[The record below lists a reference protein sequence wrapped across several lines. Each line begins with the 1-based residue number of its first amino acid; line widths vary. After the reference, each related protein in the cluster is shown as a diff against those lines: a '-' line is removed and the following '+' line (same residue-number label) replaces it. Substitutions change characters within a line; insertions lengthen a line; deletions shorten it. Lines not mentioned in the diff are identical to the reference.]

1 VTTKPTELLSKTIPE
16 VVNAAVAEM
25 KSAADQGDADAKQ
38 RYADLSTHPGAA
50 RIVLEGKGG
59 GDLYL
64 VSENAQ
70 LRSSSQAPSVP
81 VLFAIGVAAE
91 AFELALEEV
100 EDKIEPAL
108 SRIQKRLVRLS
119 PTKTRALLDKLA
131 AEKLSFHLIIK
142 DTPDFDE
149 VRVKI
154 ATGSAEPPATP
165 KFTVTIDYDTLQQ
178 LRERK
183 IKPQAVLSKLKLSGD
198 SSRAMQLGMEL
209 MQRRG
214 S

>member
-1 VTTKPTELLSKTIPE
+1 VTTKPTELLSKKVPAT
-16 VVNAAVAEM
+16 VNAAFAEL
-25 KSAADQGDADAKQ
+25 KGIGDQGDADAKQ
-38 RYADLSTHPGAA
+38 RYADLATNPGAA
-50 RIVLEGKGG
+50 HIVLEGKGG
-59 GDLYL
+59 ADLYL
-64 VSENAQ
+64 SIDGSQ
-70 LRSSSQAPSVP
+70 LRADTKPPSVP
-81 VLFAIGVAAE
+81 VLFAIAVAAE

-108 SRIQKRLVRLS
+108 ARLQKRLLRLN
-119 PTKTRALLDKLA
+119 PKKARAFLDQLA
-131 AEKLSFHLIIK
+131 GEKLKFHLVIK

-154 ATGSAEPPATP
+154 ATGSAEPPAQPT
-165 KFTVTIDYDTLQQ
+165 FTVTLDYDTLEQ

-198 SSRAMQLGMEL
+198 SARAMQLGMEL